1 METTVLTKQ
10 NKVDYSFI
18 IPVDEF
24 DILDWRKLSTLKGI
38 NQDIALTVEKTL
50 FNKLEILTSV
60 EELKTILKKRL
71 NFVNIE
77 KIVINFPD
85 KSGVYTNNKKNHG
98 RTELTKNSI
107 YNEVLNLDNRLF
119 GFIYYNDEEEKLQT
133 FRFII
138 NTTTG
143 KVKYFD

>member
-1 METTVLTKQ
+1 METTVLTKE

-24 DILDWRKLSTLKGI
+24 EMLDWRKLSVLKGI
-38 NQDIALTVEKTL
+38 NQDIALTVEKIL
-50 FNKLEILTSV
+50 FSKLETLTSV
-60 EELKTILKKRL
+60 ESLKAILKEKL
-71 NFVNIE
+71 NFINIE

-85 KSGVYTNNKKNHG
+85 KSGTYTNNKKNHG
-98 RTELTKNSI
+98 RTELTNNSV
-107 YNEVLNLDNRLF
+107 YNNILNLDNRLF

-138 NTTTG
+138 NTETG
-143 KVKYFD
+143 SVKYFD